1 MNKTFNNKKALVFVA
16 ISFVV
21 VVELVW
27 GSSYLKNVPQPTTT
41 IQAATGALLSFSP
54 AQKVIKVG
62 EEFDVELLLDTKGVQ
77 TSGTDVIVSYD
88 PAVVEVLD
96 VRPGLL
102 YQKYPL
108 NEVDFASGKIGFS
121 AVTEPPKTF
130 SGKGV
135 LAYLKLKALKAGAAT
150 LEIEFTK
157 DVTTDSNVVQPVSGG
172 KDILDKVINA
182 YYSVKD

>member
-21 VVELVW
+21 VIELVW
-27 GSSYLKNVPQPTTT
+27 GSSYLKNVPQPTTIT
-41 IQAATGALLSFSP
+41 QAATGALLSFSP

-62 EEFDVELLLDTKGVQ
+62 EEFDVELLLDTKGIK

-88 PAVVEVLD
+88 PTVVEILD

-102 YQKYPL
+102 YQKNPL
-108 NEVDFASGKIGFS
+108 NEVAVARGKIGFS

-130 SGKGV
+130 SGKGT
-135 LAYLKLKALKAGAAT
+135 LAYLKFKALRTGTAT

-157 DVTTDSNVVQPVSGG
+157 GVTTDSNVVQAQSNG
-172 KDILDKVINA
+172 KDILDKTINA